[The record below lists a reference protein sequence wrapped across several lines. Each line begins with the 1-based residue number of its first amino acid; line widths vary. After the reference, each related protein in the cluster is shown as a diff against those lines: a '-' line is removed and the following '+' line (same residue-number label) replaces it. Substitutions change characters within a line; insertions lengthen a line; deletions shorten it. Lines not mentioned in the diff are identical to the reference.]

1 MEKLPKISIIIPVY
15 NAAKYIGKC
24 IESLLNQTHKNLEII
39 CVDDCSTDN
48 SLDIM
53 KNYAQSDKRLIVLKA
68 EKNSGPATARNIA
81 LQHITG
87 DYLMFCDN
95 DDTYQA
101 EMCEKMLGALISH
114 DVDFA
119 ICKNNIC
126 YESDYSH
133 DQTVID
139 YTNNGPIGYIDF
151 TETNKNIINVI
162 LWNKIF
168 KTSIIKK
175 YGICFPDGI
184 THEDDAFI
192 FQYMTIARTCY
203 GLKDRLYNYL
213 IHKDSYMATS
223 FFHKAKRKIRFDCV
237 RSLQFVYEFLKR
249 NNLYE
254 TNKDYFAHCEYNEL
268 FALVQYQKKGDKEIA
283 FKMISELVESD
294 KLPKSSLDLFNSF
307 FPKKNQ
313 TLKPLER
320 IFSVKNIP
328 NHKQIVICG
337 LKFKI
342 RRREKCE
349 L

>member
-119 ICKNNIC
+119 ICKNNI
-126 YESDYSH
+126 
-133 DQTVID
+133 
-139 YTNNGPIGYIDF
+139 
-151 TETNKNIINVI
+151 
-162 LWNKIF
+162 F

-175 YGICFPDGI
+175 YGICFPDCI

-313 TLKPLER
+313 TLKPLYWQSCCKGA
-320 IFSVKNIP
+320 IK
-328 NHKQIVICG
+328 
-337 LKFKI
+337 
-342 RRREKCE
+342 
-349 L
+349 